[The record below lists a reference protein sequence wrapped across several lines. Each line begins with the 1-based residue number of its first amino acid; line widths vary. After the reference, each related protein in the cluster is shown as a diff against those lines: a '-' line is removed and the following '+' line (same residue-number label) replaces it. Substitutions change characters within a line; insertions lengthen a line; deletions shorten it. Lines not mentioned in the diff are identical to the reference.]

1 MTSRRLSLV
10 APLFLVLVLGC
21 DKGNPNAPAS
31 VNGKVKYKDNL
42 VTAGTVT
49 FHPSEGG
56 AFFRCIIKP
65 DGTYS
70 QTDLTTGDMVVTIET
85 DSANKDRTMPTYGG
99 GRGKL
104 GQGQP
109 QQAQSPVPK
118 GARQDGG
125 EYVRIPKKYAKKE
138 LSGLTR
144 KVEKGK
150 NTFDFELTD

>member
-1 MTSRRLSLV
+1 MTYRRLSFI
-10 APLFLVLVLGC
+10 APLFLVLLLGC
-21 DKGNPNAPAS
+21 NKANPNAPAS
-31 VNGKVKYKDNL
+31 VKGRVKYQGNL
-42 VTAGTVT
+42 VTAGTVI

-70 QTDLTTGDMVVTIET
+70 QTDLTTGEMVVTIET
-85 DSANKDRTMPTYGG
+85 DSADKDRKMPTYGG
-99 GRGKL
+99 GRGKP

-109 QQAQSPVPK
+109 QQVQSPVQQ
-118 GARQDGG
+118 GAQQGGG

-138 LSGLTR
+138 LSNLTR
-144 KVEKGK
+144 KVEKGE